1 MESIHR
7 GLGGSDT
14 SLQLIRYIMKIAI
27 LNDTHAGC
35 RNSSDIF
42 MAYQE
47 RFYSEVF
54 FPYLIENN
62 ITQIL
67 HLGDYYDNRKTVN
80 FKALAHNRKIFLE
93 KLREYG
99 ITMDIIP
106 GNHDVYYKNTN
117 ELNALKEL
125 QGHYMNEVNLIM
137 EPTDMV
143 YDGLSV
149 AMIPWI
155 NPENEKTTLEFLK
168 NTKSTIVGAHLELSG
183 FEMARGQVCMD
194 GMDKS
199 VFDRFETVLTGHFH
213 AKSSQGNIHY
223 LGSQMEFFW
232 NDCGD
237 PKHFHVLDTET
248 REITAVQNPITI
260 YEKIYYDIETWEETK
275 FKDLSYLDN
284 KFVKLIVVNKG
295 NAYDFERFV
304 DRIQSQKIHELK
316 IAEDFKDFLG
326 ENVNDV
332 EVSIDDT
339 QTLVYN
345 YIDNV
350 STDLD
355 KDRIK
360 NEISALMTEA
370 QSMEIV

>member
-1 MESIHR
+1 
-7 GLGGSDT
+7 
-14 SLQLIRYIMKIAI
+14 MKIAI

-42 MAYQE
+42 MDYQE

-54 FPYLIENN
+54 FPYLLENN

-137 EPTDMV
+137 EPTEMN
-143 YDGLSV
+143 YDGLCV
-149 AMIPWI
+149 GLVPWI
-155 NPENEKTTLEFLK
+155 NPENEKASLEFLA
-168 NTKSTIVGAHLELSG
+168 NTKATLIGAHLELQG
-183 FEMARGQVCMD
+183 FEMARGQVCMS
-194 GMDKS
+194 GMSKS
-199 VFDRFETVLTGHFH
+199 HFDRFETVLTGHFH

-223 LGSQMEFFW
+223 LGAQYEFFW

-248 REITAVQNPITI
+248 REVTPVRNPLTI
-260 YEKIYYDIETWEETK
+260 YEKIYYDHEQMNK
-275 FKDLSYLDN
+275 FQDLSHLDN
-284 KFVKLIVVNKG
+284 KFVKIIVVNKG
-295 NAYDFERFV
+295 NILEFERFV
-304 DRIQSQKIHELK
+304 DRVQQQNIHELK

-326 ENVNDV
+326 ENVG
-332 EVSIDDT
+332 DDNIKLEDT
-339 QTLVYN
+339 TTLVNSYV
-345 YIDNV
+345 DNV
-350 STDLD
+350 TTDLD

-360 NEISALMTEA
+360 QEISALMTEA
-370 QSMEIV
+370 QSMEIM

>member
-1 MESIHR
+1 
-7 GLGGSDT
+7 
-14 SLQLIRYIMKIAI
+14 MKIAI

-42 MAYQE
+42 MDYQE

-54 FPYLIENN
+54 FPYLLENN

-137 EPTDMV
+137 EPTEMN
-143 YDGLSV
+143 YDGLCV
-149 AMIPWI
+149 GLVPWI
-155 NPENEKTTLEFLK
+155 NPQNEEASLEFLS
-168 NTKSTIVGAHLELSG
+168 NTKATLIGAHLELQG
-183 FEMARGQVCMD
+183 FEMARGQVCMS
-194 GMDKS
+194 GMSKS
-199 VFDRFETVLTGHFH
+199 HFDRFETVLTGHFH

-223 LGSQMEFFW
+223 LGAQYEFFW

-237 PKHFHVLDTET
+237 PKHFHILDTET
-248 REITAVQNPITI
+248 REVTPVRNPLTI
-260 YEKIYYDIETWEETK
+260 YEKIYYDHEQMNK
-275 FKDLSYLDN
+275 FQDLSHLDE
-284 KFVKLIVVNKG
+284 KFVKIIVVNKG
-295 NAYDFERFV
+295 NTLEFERFV
-304 DRIQSQKIHELK
+304 DRVQQQNIHELK

-326 ENVNDV
+326 ENVG
-332 EVSIDDT
+332 DDNIKLEDT
-339 QTLVYN
+339 TTLVNSYV
-345 YIDNV
+345 DNV
-350 STDLD
+350 TTDLD

-360 NEISALMTEA
+360 QEISALMTEA
-370 QSMEIV
+370 QSMEIM

>member
-1 MESIHR
+1 
-7 GLGGSDT
+7 
-14 SLQLIRYIMKIAI
+14 MKLAI

-42 MAYQE
+42 MGYQE

-54 FPYLIENN
+54 FPYLLENN

-67 HLGDYYDNRKTVN
+67 HLGDYYDNRKTIN

-137 EPTDMV
+137 EPTTME
-143 YDGLSV
+143 YGGLKV
-149 AMIPWI
+149 AMVPWI
-155 NPENEKTTLEFLK
+155 NPENEKETLEFLK
-168 NTKSTIVGAHLELSG
+168 NTKAEVVGAHLELAG
-183 FEMARGQVCMD
+183 FEMARGQVCKD

-199 VFDRFETVLTGHFH
+199 AFDRFETVLTGHFH

-223 LGSQMEFFW
+223 LGAQMEFFW

-237 PKHFHVLDTET
+237 PKHFHVRDTKT
-248 REITAVQNPITI
+248 REVEAIRNPITI
-260 YEKIYYDIETWEETK
+260 YEKIYYDHEEMGEWK
-275 FKDLSYLDN
+275 FKDMSYLDN
-284 KFVKLIVVNKG
+284 KFVKIIVNNKG
-295 NAYDFERFV
+295 DALQFERFV
-304 DRIQSQKIHELK
+304 DRVQQQKIHELK

-326 ENVNDV
+326 GNVGDENISVDDTHTLVND
-332 EVSIDDT
+332 
-339 QTLVYN
+339 

-350 STDLD
+350 NTDLN

-360 NEISALMTEA
+360 TEISYLMKEA
-370 QSMEIV
+370 QSMEVI

>member
-1 MESIHR
+1 M
-7 GLGGSDT
+7 
-14 SLQLIRYIMKIAI
+14 QVAI

-54 FPYLIENN
+54 FPYLLEND
-62 ITQIL
+62 IKHII
-67 HLGDYYDNRKTVN
+67 HLGDYYDNRKTIN
-80 FKALAHNRKIFLE
+80 FKALQHNRKIFLE
-93 KLREYG
+93 PMRKHG

-137 EPTDMV
+137 EPTVMN
-143 YDGLSV
+143 YDGTEMAL
-149 AMIPWI
+149 IPWI
-155 NPENEKTTLEFLK
+155 NPENEKATLEFLA
-168 NTKSTIVGAHLELSG
+168 NTKATLVGAHLELQG

-199 VFDRFETVLTGHFH
+199 VFDRFDTVLTGHFH
-213 AKSSQGNIHY
+213 AKSSMNNIHY
-223 LGSQMEFFW
+223 LGAQMEFFW

-237 PKHFHVLDTET
+237 PKHFHVLDMET
-248 REITAVQNPITI
+248 RELTPVHNPITI
-260 YEKIYYDIETWEETK
+260 FEKIYYDHENMNK

-284 KFVKLIVVNKG
+284 KFVKVIVTNKG
-295 NAYDFERFV
+295 DPYEFERFI
-304 DRIQSQKIHELK
+304 DRVQARKIHELK
-316 IAEDFKDFLG
+316 IAEDFSEFLG
-326 ENVNDV
+326 DNVGDDNISV
-332 EVSIDDT
+332 DDT
-339 QTLVYN
+339 ETLVYD
-345 YIDNV
+345 YVDNV
-350 STDLD
+350 VTDLD

-360 NEISALMTEA
+360 KEISHLMKEA

>member
-1 MESIHR
+1 
-7 GLGGSDT
+7 
-14 SLQLIRYIMKIAI
+14 MKIAI

-42 MAYQE
+42 MDYQE

-54 FPYLIENN
+54 FPYLLENN

-137 EPTDMV
+137 EPTEMN
-143 YDGLSV
+143 YDGLCV
-149 AMIPWI
+149 GLVPWI
-155 NPENEKTTLEFLK
+155 NPQNEEASLEFLA
-168 NTKSTIVGAHLELSG
+168 NTKATLIGAHLELQG
-183 FEMARGQVCMD
+183 FEMARGQVCMS
-194 GMDKS
+194 GMSKS
-199 VFDRFETVLTGHFH
+199 HFDRFETVLTGHFH

-223 LGSQMEFFW
+223 LGAQYEFFW

-237 PKHFHVLDTET
+237 PKHFHILDTET
-248 REITAVQNPITI
+248 REVTPVRNPLTI
-260 YEKIYYDIETWEETK
+260 YEKIYYDHEQMNK
-275 FKDLSYLDN
+275 FQDLSHLDE
-284 KFVKLIVVNKG
+284 KFVKIIVVNKG
-295 NAYDFERFV
+295 NTLEFERFV
-304 DRIQSQKIHELK
+304 DRVQQQNIHELK

-326 ENVNDV
+326 ENVG
-332 EVSIDDT
+332 DDNIKLEDT
-339 QTLVYN
+339 TTLVNSYV
-345 YIDNV
+345 DNV
-350 STDLD
+350 TTDLD

-360 NEISALMTEA
+360 QEISALMTEA
-370 QSMEIV
+370 QSMEIM

>member
-1 MESIHR
+1 M
-7 GLGGSDT
+7 
-14 SLQLIRYIMKIAI
+14 QIAI

-42 MAYQE
+42 MDYQE

-54 FPYLIENN
+54 FPYLLENN

-137 EPTDMV
+137 EPTEMN
-143 YDGLSV
+143 YDGLCV
-149 AMIPWI
+149 GLVPWI
-155 NPENEKTTLEFLK
+155 NPQNEEASLEFLA
-168 NTKSTIVGAHLELSG
+168 NTKATLIGAHLELQG
-183 FEMARGQVCMD
+183 FEMARGQVCMS
-194 GMDKS
+194 GMSKKH
-199 VFDRFETVLTGHFH
+199 FDRFETVLTGHFH

-223 LGSQMEFFW
+223 LGAQYEFFW

-237 PKHFHVLDTET
+237 PKHFHILDTET
-248 REITAVQNPITI
+248 REVTPVRNPLTI
-260 YEKIYYDIETWEETK
+260 YEKIYYDHEQMNK
-275 FKDLSYLDN
+275 FQDLSHLDE
-284 KFVKLIVVNKG
+284 KFVKIIVVNKG
-295 NAYDFERFV
+295 NTLEFERFV
-304 DRIQSQKIHELK
+304 DRVQQQNIHELK

-326 ENVNDV
+326 ENVG
-332 EVSIDDT
+332 DDNIKLEDT
-339 QTLVYN
+339 TTLVNSYV
-345 YIDNV
+345 DNV
-350 STDLD
+350 TTDLD

-360 NEISALMTEA
+360 QEISALMTEA
-370 QSMEIV
+370 QSMEIM

>member
-1 MESIHR
+1 
-7 GLGGSDT
+7 
-14 SLQLIRYIMKIAI
+14 MKIAI

-42 MAYQE
+42 MGYQE

-54 FPYLIENN
+54 FPYLLENN

-80 FKALAHNRKIFLE
+80 FKALSHNRKVFLE

-137 EPTDMV
+137 EPTVMD
-143 YDGLSV
+143 YDGCKV
-149 AMIPWI
+149 ALLPWI
-155 NPENEKTTLEFLK
+155 NPENEEDSLKFLENCK
-168 NTKSTIVGAHLELSG
+168 ASIVGAHLELSG
-183 FEMARGQVCMD
+183 FEMSRGQVCKD
-194 GMDKS
+194 GMS
-199 VFDRFETVLTGHFH
+199 AQHFEKFEMVLSGHFH
-213 AKSSQGNIHY
+213 TRSSQGNIHY

-232 NDCGD
+232 NDCD
-237 PKHFHVLDTET
+237 DKKYFHVLDTET
-248 REITAVQNPITI
+248 REIEAVHNPITI
-260 YEKIYYDIETWEETK
+260 YEKIYYDHEQAENFK
-275 FKDLSYLDN
+275 FKDMRYLDN
-284 KFVKLIVVNKG
+284 KFVKIIVVNKG
-295 NAYDFERFV
+295 DAYQFERFV
-304 DRIQSQKIHELK
+304 DRVQQQKIHELK

-326 ENVNDV
+326 ENVGDDNISV
-332 EVSIDDT
+332 DDT
-339 QTLVYN
+339 ETLVYD

-350 STDLD
+350 TTDLD

-360 NEISALMTEA
+360 KEISVLMTEA
-370 QSMEIV
+370 QSMEII

>member
-1 MESIHR
+1 
-7 GLGGSDT
+7 
-14 SLQLIRYIMKIAI
+14 MKIAI

-42 MAYQE
+42 MDYQE

-54 FPYLIENN
+54 FPYLLENN

-137 EPTDMV
+137 EPTEMN
-143 YDGLSV
+143 YDGLCV
-149 AMIPWI
+149 GLVPWI
-155 NPENEKTTLEFLK
+155 NPQNEEASLEFLS
-168 NTKSTIVGAHLELSG
+168 NTKATLIGAHLELQG
-183 FEMARGQVCMD
+183 FEMARGQVCMS
-194 GMDKS
+194 GMSKS
-199 VFDRFETVLTGHFH
+199 HFDRFETVLTGHFH

-223 LGSQMEFFW
+223 LGAQYEFFW

-248 REITAVQNPITI
+248 RDVMAVRNPLTI
-260 YEKIYYDIETWEETK
+260 YEKIYYDHEQMNK
-275 FKDLSYLDN
+275 FQDLSHLDE
-284 KFVKLIVVNKG
+284 KFVKIIVVNKG
-295 NAYDFERFV
+295 NTLEFERFV
-304 DRIQSQKIHELK
+304 DRVQQQNIHELK

-326 ENVNDV
+326 ENVG
-332 EVSIDDT
+332 DDNIKLEDT
-339 QTLVYN
+339 TTLVNSYV
-345 YIDNV
+345 DNV
-350 STDLD
+350 TTDLD

-360 NEISALMTEA
+360 QEISALMTEA
-370 QSMEIV
+370 QSMEIM

>member
-1 MESIHR
+1 
-7 GLGGSDT
+7 
-14 SLQLIRYIMKIAI
+14 MKLAI
-27 LNDTHAGC
+27 LNDTHAGI

-42 MAYQE
+42 MDYQE

-54 FPYLIENN
+54 FPYLIEND
-62 ITQIL
+62 IKQIL

-137 EPTDMV
+137 EPTEMN
-143 YDGLSV
+143 YDGLTV
-149 AMIPWI
+149 AMVPWI
-155 NPENEKTTLEFLK
+155 NPENEKETLEFLST
-168 NTKSTIVGAHLELSG
+168 TKATVVGAHLELAG
-183 FEMARGQVCMD
+183 FEMDRGLVCKD
-194 GMDKS
+194 GMDAK

-223 LGSQMEFFW
+223 LGAQMEFFW

-248 REITAVQNPITI
+248 REVTAVKNPLTI
-260 YEKIYYDIETWEETK
+260 YEKIYYDHEKMNK
-275 FKDLSYLDN
+275 FQDLRYLDN
-284 KFVKLIVVNKG
+284 KFVKVIVVNKG
-295 NAYDFERFV
+295 NALDFERFI
-304 DRIQSQKIHELK
+304 DRVQQQKIHELK

-326 ENVNDV
+326 ENVEDDNIKV
-332 EVSIDDT
+332 DDT

-355 KDRIK
+355 RDRIK
-360 NEISALMTEA
+360 SEITALMTEA
-370 QSMEIV
+370 QSMEVV

>member
-1 MESIHR
+1 M
-7 GLGGSDT
+7 
-14 SLQLIRYIMKIAI
+14 QIAL

-42 MAYQE
+42 MDYQE

-54 FPYLIENN
+54 FPYLLENN

-137 EPTDMV
+137 EPTEMN
-143 YDGLSV
+143 YDGLCV
-149 AMIPWI
+149 GLVPWI
-155 NPENEKTTLEFLK
+155 NPENEKASLEFLA
-168 NTKSTIVGAHLELSG
+168 NTKATLIGAHLELQG
-183 FEMARGQVCMD
+183 FEMARGQVCMS
-194 GMDKS
+194 GMSKS
-199 VFDRFETVLTGHFH
+199 HFDRFETVLTGHFH

-223 LGSQMEFFW
+223 LGAQYEFFW

-248 REITAVQNPITI
+248 REVTPVRNPLTI
-260 YEKIYYDIETWEETK
+260 YEKIYYDHEQMNK
-275 FKDLSYLDN
+275 FQDLSHLDN
-284 KFVKLIVVNKG
+284 KFVKIIVVNKG
-295 NAYDFERFV
+295 NILEFERFV
-304 DRIQSQKIHELK
+304 DRVQQQNIHELK

-326 ENVNDV
+326 ENVG
-332 EVSIDDT
+332 DDNIKLEDT
-339 QTLVYN
+339 TTLVNSYV
-345 YIDNV
+345 DNV
-350 STDLD
+350 TTDLD

-360 NEISALMTEA
+360 QEISALMTEA
-370 QSMEIV
+370 QSMEIM

>member
-1 MESIHR
+1 M
-7 GLGGSDT
+7 
-14 SLQLIRYIMKIAI
+14 QIAI
-27 LNDTHAGC
+27 LNDTHCGC

-42 MAYQE
+42 MDYQE

-54 FPYLIENN
+54 FPYLLENN

-80 FKALAHNRKIFLE
+80 FKALSHNRKIFLE

-137 EPTDMV
+137 EPTEMK
-143 YDGLSV
+143 YDGLTV
-149 AMIPWI
+149 ALVPWI
-155 NPENEKTTLEFLK
+155 NAENEKETLEFLR
-168 NTKSTIVGAHLELSG
+168 NTKATHVGAHLELAG
-183 FEMARGQVCMD
+183 FEMARGQICHD
-194 GMDKS
+194 GMDSK
-199 VFDRFETVLTGHFH
+199 VFDRFECVLSGHFH
-213 AKSSQGNIHY
+213 AKSSQRNIHY
-223 LGSQMEFFW
+223 LGAQMEFFW
-232 NDCGD
+232 NDCDD
-237 PKHFHVLDTET
+237 PKHFHVLDTKT
-248 REITAVQNPITI
+248 REVTAVRNPLTI
-260 YEKIYYDIETWEETK
+260 YEKIYYDHEKMSK
-275 FKDLSYLDN
+275 FADLRYLDN
-284 KFVKLIVVNKG
+284 KFVKVIVVNKG
-295 NAYDFERFV
+295 NALEFERFI
-304 DRIQSQKIHELK
+304 DRVQQQKIHELK

-326 ENVNDV
+326 ENVTDDNIKV
-332 EVSIDDT
+332 DDT

-350 STDLD
+350 NTDLD

-370 QSMEIV
+370 QTMEVV